1 MMMGGRGAGTGS
13 LGSASKWTDEDLGI
27 GGIMDDADGS
37 ITERQLQY
45 IRDLQK
51 KLQDLA
57 DSGFSYE
64 LPGAVPSSTESDRWR
79 REAERRF
86 PIDESAGFK
95 AIDHQIDAQEAFEHQ
110 QLEAWRRDRPAKAR
124 ERSRRLRA
132 INPERL
138 SRGGASRF
146 IEAAG

>member
-1 MMMGGRGAGTGS
+1 MMGGRGAGTGS

-27 GGIMDDADGS
+27 GGIMDDADGT

-45 IRDLQK
+45 IRDLQR

-57 DSGFSYE
+57 DSGFHYE
-64 LPGAVPSSTESDRWR
+64 RPGALPSETVFDKWR
-79 REAERRF
+79 EEAKRRF
-86 PIDESAGFK
+86 PAPRYYDEPAMRK
-95 AIDHQIDAQEAFEHQ
+95 AVDQRMAYERE
-110 QLEAWRRDRPAKAR
+110 QLEAWRRGEPAKAR

-138 SRGGASRF
+138 SQQGASRF
-146 IEAAG
+146 IGAAG

>member
-1 MMMGGRGAGTGS
+1 MGGRGAGTGS

-37 ITERQLQY
+37 ITDRQLQY

-57 DSGFSYE
+57 DNGFHYE
-64 LPGAVPSSTESDRWR
+64 RPGALPPETVFDKWR
-79 REAERRF
+79 EEARRRF
-86 PIDESAGFK
+86 PAPRHYYDDPAMQKVVDQRLAYER
-95 AIDHQIDAQEAFEHQ
+95 Q
-110 QLEAWRRDRPAKAR
+110 QLDAWRRGEPAKAK

-132 INPERL
+132 INPERM
-138 SRGGASRF
+138 SRRGASKF
-146 IEAAG
+146 IEAAS